1 MKKHLVFL
9 LCVVT
14 LLTGIT
20 TGCKR
25 NTLTTEEASSIV
37 KDANNRYMEIC
48 CYFFLPSTEMSV
60 DKTKTLPD
68 DPEMWLVTDERF
80 PNIKAIRDFLR
91 TVVTDEFINTQYP
104 GTFNEAY
111 LSPAEAEIKG
121 LSHWNYTTV
130 YYEHE
135 GRLYAN
141 QDPPTPNGILSLT
154 ITDWDNPNIVT
165 QSAKKIVVEY
175 PLLLPRYLEDDTTSY
190 ELYGSITYTV
200 KKENNT
206 WLLDGITK
214 TQLK

>member
-9 LCVVT
+9 LCFVT
-14 LLTGIT
+14 LLAGIM

-25 NTLTTEEASSIV
+25 NILTTEEASSIV
-37 KDANNRYMEIC
+37 KDANDQYMEIL
-48 CYFFLPSTEMSV
+48 CYFFLPTTEMSV
-60 DKTKTLPD
+60 DKTKVLPD
-68 DPEMWLVTDERF
+68 DPNMWLVTDERF

-91 TVVTDEFINTQYP
+91 AVVTDEFINTQYP

-121 LSHWNYTTV
+121 LSHWDYTTV

-141 QDPPTPNGILSLT
+141 QGPPTPQGHLT
-154 ITDWDNPNIVT
+154 ITDWDNPKIIS
-165 QSAKKIVVEY
+165 QSAKEIVVEY
-175 PLLLPRYLEDDTTSY
+175 PELFPRYLEDDTTSY

-200 KKENNT
+200 KKENGT
-206 WLLDGITK
+206 WLLDDITE
-214 TQLK
+214 T

>member
-1 MKKHLVFL
+1 MKKHLAFL

-14 LLTGIT
+14 LLAGAM

-25 NTLTTEEASSIV
+25 NTLTTGEASSIIE
-37 KDANNRYMEIC
+37 DANKRYMEIC
-48 CYFFLPSTEMSV
+48 CYFFLPSTEMSL
-60 DKTKTLPD
+60 DKTQTLPE
-68 DPEMWLVTDERF
+68 DPNMWLVTDERF
-80 PNIKAIRDFLR
+80 PNIKAIQDFLGV
-91 TVVTDEFINTQYP
+91 VVTDEFIEEHYP
-104 GTFNEAY
+104 YTFYKDY
-111 LSPAEAEIKG
+111 LSPIAAEKEG
-121 LSHWNYTTV
+121 LSHVDYTTV
-130 YYEHE
+130 YYEYQ

-141 QDPPTPNGILSLT
+141 QDPPTPNDILSLT

-175 PLLLPRYLEDDTTSY
+175 PLLLPRSLEDDTTSY

-206 WLLDGITK
+206 WLLDGITE